1 MSDPYRTLNLP
12 RSADQAAIKQA
23 YRRLAKTLHP
33 DRNPGN
39 VAAEQRFKELTQA
52 YELLS
57 DPARRA
63 RFDRGEIDAEGRPRG
78 FGGFGAGFEGFA
90 TRRGSAARG
99 TGEGLFE
106 KMFGGAFARGAEG
119 AAAGRGAAFE
129 EFARAQTSARQR
141 MRGADRRYRLEVDFI
156 DAARGTKRRLQLA
169 GGRTIEVDVP
179 AGAESGKRLRLKGQ
193 GDPSA
198 LEGAPGDALVEI
210 QVRPHPQL
218 RREGRDIHCD
228 VALPLAEAVLG
239 SRLTVPTLDGPVR
252 LTVPP
257 GASSG
262 RSFRLKGRGI
272 AGPGGDRG
280 DQYVR
285 LLVVLPEAPDREL
298 EAWARRHAGDGGQS
312 ND

>member
-1 MSDPYRTLNLP
+1 
-12 RSADQAAIKQA
+12 
-23 YRRLAKTLHP
+23 
-33 DRNPGN
+33 
-39 VAAEQRFKELTQA
+39 
-52 YELLS
+52 
-57 DPARRA
+57 
-63 RFDRGEIDAEGRPRG
+63 
-78 FGGFGAGFEGFA
+78 
-90 TRRGSAARG
+90 
-99 TGEGLFE
+99 
-106 KMFGGAFARGAEG
+106 
-119 AAAGRGAAFE
+119 
-129 EFARAQTSARQR
+129 
-141 MRGADRRYRLEVDFI
+141 
-156 DAARGTKRRLQLA
+156 
-169 GGRTIEVDVP
+169 
-179 AGAESGKRLRLKGQ
+179 
-193 GDPSA
+193 
-198 LEGAPGDALVEI
+198 LVEI

-298 EAWARRHAGDGGQS
+298 EAWAQRHAGDGGQS
-312 ND
+312 SD